1 MQDGG
6 KYASK
11 RVAKVIAV
19 NYAVLPLSYH
29 GGLVYYATLYCFIS
43 YRAIQHSN
51 IGGFEKITEISKKH
65 LTNGFTADIMNT
77 EYVKPMS
84 ESSSTRHC
92 MTESCRSV

>member
-1 MQDGG
+1 MQRCITLFHNGLFNT
-6 KYASK
+6 
-11 RVAKVIAV
+11 VISED
-19 NYAVLPLSYH
+19 LKKF
-29 GGLVYYATLYCFIS
+29 TKIS
-43 YRAIQHSN
+43 
-51 IGGFEKITEISKKH
+51 EKH

>member
-1 MQDGG
+1 LKKFM
-6 KYASK
+6 
-11 RVAKVIAV
+11 
-19 NYAVLPLSYH
+19 
-29 GGLVYYATLYCFIS
+29 
-43 YRAIQHSN
+43 
-51 IGGFEKITEISKKH
+51 EISKKH

>member
-1 MQDGG
+1 MQRCIAIFHNGLFNT
-6 KYASK
+6 
-11 RVAKVIAV
+11 VISED
-19 NYAVLPLSYH
+19 LKKF
-29 GGLVYYATLYCFIS
+29 TKIS
-43 YRAIQHSN
+43 
-51 IGGFEKITEISKKH
+51 EKH

>member
-1 MQDGG
+1 MQRCIALFHNGLFNTVISEDL
-6 KYASK
+6 KK
-11 RVAKVIAV
+11 FAK
-19 NYAVLPLSYH
+19 
-29 GGLVYYATLYCFIS
+29 IS
-43 YRAIQHSN
+43 
-51 IGGFEKITEISKKH
+51 EKH

>member
-1 MQDGG
+1 MQCCIAIFHIGLFNIVI
-6 KYASK
+6 SK
-11 RVAKVIAV
+11 DLKK
-19 NYAVLPLSYH
+19 
-29 GGLVYYATLYCFIS
+29 F
-43 YRAIQHSN
+43 
-51 IGGFEKITEISKKH
+51 TEISEKH